1 MKTYQ
6 QFLEVTAADIR
17 AMGGNE
23 KQMKILRDRQKA
35 RGGTGMGQKGSTGSH
50 MHQKQDKKGSSVPSR
65 PADKGAA
72 IVRQKQ
78 GGTGKEAV
86 GAPKISG
93 PGTRPNRGQI
103 TRSPGGALAKIDRSR
118 PDEKQAGSRPG
129 TTRGQN
135 VPSTGKPTTKPK
147 NQFVS
152 GFKSA
157 MGGDAFAKNDSAT
170 RRKARNEL
178 GKKTANVI
186 KSVPGKV
193 AGKLRNGGTPGRVK
207 SATAPSMG
215 GGAFTSKFSR

>member
-50 MHQKQDKKGSSVPSR
+50 MHQKQDKKGGALATRKPSNITKSPSSALALR

-72 IVRQKQ
+72 IVRTKKGNQTDSTGFKADPKKQ
-78 GGTGKEAV
+78 
-86 GAPKISG
+86 
-93 PGTRPNRGQI
+93 RGYMS
-103 TRSPGGALAKIDRSR
+103 SPDTKTNPRSR
-118 PDEKQAGSRPG
+118 PVNRQAQARRLVRKGLEG
-129 TTRGQN
+129 TAG
-135 VPSTGKPTTKPK
+135 
-147 NQFVS
+147 
-152 GFKSA
+152 
-157 MGGDAFAKNDSAT
+157 
-170 RRKARNEL
+170 L
-178 GKKTANVI
+178 
-186 KSVPGKV
+186 
-193 AGKLRNGGTPGRVK
+193 AGKAIGKMRDGGTPGRVK